1 MGLETTVPVIDLLLL
16 NQLSYEARNVKGML
30 YNVVLR
36 STVKL
41 LIIYMKKFLDCDWLR
56 ELQSFGNRVQ
66 KKKVIECG
74 NKRGIL
80 IGQ

>member
-1 MGLETTVPVIDLLLL
+1 M
-16 NQLSYEARNVKGML
+16 KGML

-80 IGQ
+80 IG

>member
-1 MGLETTVPVIDLLLL
+1 MGLETTVPVIDILLL
-16 NQLSYEARNVKGML
+16 NQLSYEAWNVKGML

-66 KKKVIECG
+66 KKG
-74 NKRGIL
+74 N
-80 IGQ
+80 